1 MVIYCHEKL
10 EGHCGVSGFA
20 HVGLAACTKSGGCFS
35 SHWAKPCSTSKDGTS
50 TLPAVDNHYFNLFY
64 EAGYFCIPFLS
75 NNFLGIQCFGG
86 RGTDLAF
93 VKWMCSK
100 IPVVWKKKSKKPCFF
115 TLPCGRCTRMNIQV
129 YTRVSSAPYPATW
142 LSAGNCFP
150 CLPAGTVGAALAK
163 TGAGSCQEAFW
174 KPVYFGCFPSVR

>member
-93 VKWMCSK
+93 VK
-100 IPVVWKKKSKKPCFF
+100 
-115 TLPCGRCTRMNIQV
+115 
-129 YTRVSSAPYPATW
+129 
-142 LSAGNCFP
+142 
-150 CLPAGTVGAALAK
+150 
-163 TGAGSCQEAFW
+163 
-174 KPVYFGCFPSVR
+174 